1 MANEFNNE
9 FNPDVVSRQII
20 EARKKQL
27 LTEQHQPQGVI
38 HHQQQMRN
46 NPKFDPR
53 LDTKMTF
60 NNGQAVAV
68 NGKPIEEINR
78 IDPVTAA
85 KLGLEN
91 TPEAIAAARNYHQEV
106 LRRNRTGVPAHLQM
120 HGINEWAPVKEVGK
134 YAAMVDL
141 GDSTRE
147 AVANQAQQIREYSER
162 KFGRPEDTDQLMS
175 RLNGQQQV
183 IANEMISNLAQG
195 KARFLHEVNK
205 GSNKPLITEAG
216 MSPKPQPAPTGLP
229 QNMVKEGAYIL
240 KILDTGGMP
249 VPCSLSK
256 PIAQYNSAQHGLL
269 TLTGRS
275 TKTFIVQNEQARIDV
290 NVINNNPQHIKE
302 VVEVVDS
309 RGGQFFVLRESLNMP
324 MQSPQI
330 GNNKFLTD
338 QKRMAPTPPVQQNGI
353 GANQNFQQFMQRKFI
368 KG

>member
-1 MANEFNNE
+1 MANDPYNE
-9 FNPDVVSRQII
+9 FNPDIVSKQII

-27 LTEQHQPQGVI
+27 LTEQRQPQGVI
-38 HHQQQMRN
+38 HQPQHVRN

-60 NNGQAVAV
+60 NSSGQAIAV
-68 NGKPIEEINR
+68 NGKPVEEVQR

-91 TPEAIAAARNYHQEV
+91 TPEAIAAARNYHQDV
-106 LRRNRTGVPAHLQM
+106 LKRYRQGVPAHLQM
-120 HGINEWAPVKEVGK
+120 HGINEWAPVREVSK
-134 YAAMVDL
+134 YASMVDL

-147 AVANQAQQIREYSER
+147 AVTAQAQQIREYSER

-183 IANEMISNLAQG
+183 VASQMISNLAQG

-205 GSNKPLITEAG
+205 GSNKPLLREAG
-216 MSPKPQPAPTGLP
+216 PAPQPAPANLP
-229 QNMVKEGAYIL
+229 QNMVKEGAFIL
-240 KILDTGGMP
+240 KVLDTGGMA
-249 VPCSLSK
+249 VPCMLSR
-256 PIAQYNSAQHGLL
+256 PIAQYNPAQHGLL

-275 TKTFIVQNEQARIDV
+275 SKTFIIQNEQARIDM
-290 NVINNNPQHIKE
+290 NVINNNPQYIKE

-324 MQSPQI
+324 MSQGQ
-330 GNNKFLTD
+330 GNSRFLTD
-338 QKRMAPTPPVQQNGI
+338 QKRLAPTPPVQQNGI
-353 GANQNFQQFMQRKFI
+353 GANQNFQQFMQKRFI